1 MPYCLL
7 SPASGRSTEE
17 PLNQQHQWN
26 HDALPFLSKSRS
38 SRMSHLADEG
48 RTRESLLN
56 VLARVIRARHGTRGF
71 VYRKIRPTMTSERD
85 DIRDLSDVILQDNSD
100 TETQVRL

>member
-1 MPYCLL
+1 
-7 SPASGRSTEE
+7 
-17 PLNQQHQWN
+17 
-26 HDALPFLSKSRS
+26 
-38 SRMSHLADEG
+38 MSHLADEG